1 MSRRSILV
9 QNRLAY
15 CFAGTYGCVVI
26 SSGMPT
32 VNKSVLHTN
41 VSLHVFS
48 GSILSDPLTV
58 PFLPAVFVH
67 TKQVNLSDARM
78 STDITVSGRPDVLKQ
93 LKVSWGAHDYGC
105 AVS

>member
-1 MSRRSILV
+1 M
-9 QNRLAY
+9 
-15 CFAGTYGCVVI
+15 VI

-41 VSLHVFS
+41 ISLHVSS
-48 GSILSDPLTV
+48 GSIISDPLTV

-93 LKVSWGAHDYGC
+93 LEVSRGARAYGY
-105 AVS
+105 ALS

>member
-1 MSRRSILV
+1 M
-9 QNRLAY
+9 
-15 CFAGTYGCVVI
+15 VI
-26 SSGMPT
+26 SSGMPA

-41 VSLHVFS
+41 ISLHVSS
-48 GSILSDPLTV
+48 GSIRSDPLTV

-78 STDITVSGRPDVLKQ
+78 STDIIVSGRPDVLKQ
-93 LKVSWGAHDYGC
+93 LKVSQGTHDYSY